1 MEESL
6 SKAKEIAE
14 DWFLQLRGKLRAGE
28 IKTEK
33 TFGEA
38 SRQFLREYDIITQAS
53 AAKAMCP
60 CFRRSPSLLTL
71 VTNNSASAFE
81 AHRRN
86 ARQLRSCISSA
97 NHPQ

>member
-33 TFGEA
+33 PSAKLQGNSCGNMTS
-38 SRQFLREYDIITQAS
+38 SRRPAQQRLCARVFDDLLR
-53 AAKAMCP
+53 C
-60 CFRRSPSLLTL
+60 
-71 VTNNSASAFE
+71 
-81 AHRRN
+81 
-86 ARQLRSCISSA
+86 
-97 NHPQ
+97 